1 MERVND
7 FTISKEYPREKDY
20 IVWEYDNSFSTMH
33 LCKKWIEK
41 GQLQKWNER
50 IFPPTVKQLEVR
62 RKDETVDL

>member
-7 FTISKEYPREKDY
+7 FTIRKEYPREKDY
-20 IVWEYDNSFSTMH
+20 IIWEYDNSFSTMH

-50 IFPPTVKQLEVR
+50 IFLQL
-62 RKDETVDL
+62 